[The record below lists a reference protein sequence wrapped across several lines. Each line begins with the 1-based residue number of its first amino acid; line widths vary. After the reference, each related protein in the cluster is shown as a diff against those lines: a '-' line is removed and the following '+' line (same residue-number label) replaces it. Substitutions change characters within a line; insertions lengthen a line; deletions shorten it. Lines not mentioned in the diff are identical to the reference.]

1 MVRLRCGFGEGL
13 GSLVRFLKKALGVS
27 IRVAEP
33 TPHYDVGYFMDKV
46 MDCLGALGFGLC
58 SG

>member
-1 MVRLRCGFGEGL
+1 M
-13 GSLVRFLKKALGVS
+13 S

-33 TPHYDVGYFMDKV
+33 TSHYDVGYFMDKV